1 MVLRSCRTVAKAGA
15 ASLPAAVHSFVATAV
30 GATVAAAG
38 AACSPAAIHGFVAT
52 AVGTTISAAGAA
64 SLPAPPAPD
73 DA

>member
-30 GATVAAAG
+30 GAIVAAAG
-38 AACSPAAIHGFVAT
+38 AACSPAAVHGFVAT
-52 AVGTTISAAGAA
+52 VGTTFSAAGAA
-64 SLPAPPAPD
+64 SFPGPPAPD